1 MITAVRT
8 VYYGDK
14 VELLRDCLVPLAREL
29 SEGPTVTSAW
39 LQTRW
44 KHGPHVVLF
53 VDGDPENAEVTTRRV
68 TERVATYLEKHPSH
82 ERIDAER
89 YERTSHQLGRL
100 ELVEGPYL
108 PLMPDNSV
116 TPTHDTVVDTFVR
129 TDRAAAAKG
138 RIMTAGMTAIDET
151 IASTPVL
158 DAVVAGMTAL
168 ATAYPRWGLV
178 SGYQALLSHW
188 KEYFFWA
195 DADGSLEDRL
205 ARSYDAQRDALVAR
219 VGAAHTG
226 GIGARAADPVLD
238 VWAGWVEASLP
249 VALTL
254 AQDGEVLPYPHPSRL
269 VRAAKFGEQ
278 TAVQWSGSDERDYSD
293 FHREFRK
300 LDFTRLGNG
309 TDFAAYRFLVNCFFE
324 LLPVLGVTPIQR
336 YAVAYLFTR
345 AAQDVVGETWQE
357 TVARAIERQ
366 QAAAEIVP
374 TLPWRGGHDA

>member
-14 VELLRDCLVPLAREL
+14 QELLRECLVPLAREL
-29 SEGPTVTSAW
+29 SEGTTVTSAW

-44 KHGPHVVLF
+44 KQGPHVVLF
-53 VDGDPENAEVTTRRV
+53 LDGDPEHAEATTRRV
-68 TERVATYLEKHPSH
+68 TERVTTFLAAHPSH
-82 ERIDAER
+82 EQIDAER

-108 PLMPDNSV
+108 PLLPDNSV
-116 TPTHDTVVDTFVR
+116 GPGDDTVVDTFVR
-129 TDRAAAAKG
+129 TDGAAAAKG
-138 RIMTAGMTAIDET
+138 RIMTAGMAAIDET

-158 DAVVAGMTAL
+158 DAVFAGMTAV

-195 DADGSLEDRL
+195 DADGSLEARL
-205 ARSYDAQRDALVAR
+205 SASYDAQRDTLVAR
-219 VGAAHTG
+219 LAAAHDG
-226 GIGARAADPVLD
+226 GVAARAADPVLD
-238 VWAGWVEASLP
+238 VWAGWVETALP
-249 VALTL
+249 VAERL
-254 AQDGEVLPYPHPSRL
+254 AQAGEVLPYPHPSRL
-269 VRAAKFGEQ
+269 TQAAKFGAQ
-278 TAVQWSGSDERDYSD
+278 TAVQWSGSDEREYSD

-324 LLPVLGVTPIQR
+324 LLPVLGVAPIQR

-357 TVARAIERQ
+357 TVARTVARQ
-366 QAAAEIVP
+366 RAEAEIVP
-374 TLPWRGGHDA
+374 TLPWRGGRGE